1 MINKIDLGR
10 VPNFIVLEIY
20 FIFDTTFSW
29 NEGIDTCFNVNL
41 TVILIFLRLLDG
53 TARYLV
59 VIAG

>member
-1 MINKIDLGR
+1 MINKIDLKR

>member
-1 MINKIDLGR
+1 MINKIDLRR